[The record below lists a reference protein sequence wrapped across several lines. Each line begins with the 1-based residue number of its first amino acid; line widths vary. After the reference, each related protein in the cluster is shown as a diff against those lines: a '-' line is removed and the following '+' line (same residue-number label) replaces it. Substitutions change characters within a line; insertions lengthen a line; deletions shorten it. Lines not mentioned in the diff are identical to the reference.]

1 MVKKG
6 FPHFGISQSGAFIAD
21 LKNYNLPDFILTLI
35 AKECDSDLLERGRID
50 DRLTSMNDA
59 SLELLHRVFVD
70 CDEDKAGKY
79 GQFRFYSYVSSMYH
93 KSEIL
98 INDTIPGKSGK
109 NHKIPIAVKMNGMYI
124 AIGFNKAKGGSVT
137 KKDVNKFYL
146 VATDVKNGEHGTQL
160 IDAVLG
166 SSVGF
171 KGEAIVELEKLSKT
185 GQKDPENKLN
195 FKTANFENRIY
206 SVTKCW
212 FESTNFFFFTYLRY
226 GLYLKRPPASII
238 LLIRSGNGF
247 MAYVWF
253 FVRFF
258 ISFLL
263 VSISSSSFSEML
275 AYVFSSISIGSK

>member
-21 LKNYNLPDFILTLI
+21 LKNYNLPDFILSLV

-70 CDEDKAGKY
+70 CDEDEAGKY

-124 AIGFNKAKGGSVT
+124 AIGFNKARGGSVT
-137 KKDVNKFYL
+137 KKDVNKFFL
-146 VATDVKNGEHGTQL
+146 IATDVKNGEHGTLL

-171 KGEAIVELEKLSKT
+171 KGEAIVELENLSKME
-185 GQKDPENKLN
+185 QKDPGNKLN

-206 SVTKCW
+206 SVTKC
-212 FESTNFFFFTYLRY
+212 
-226 GLYLKRPPASII
+226 
-238 LLIRSGNGF
+238 
-247 MAYVWF
+247 
-253 FVRFF
+253 
-258 ISFLL
+258 
-263 VSISSSSFSEML
+263 
-275 AYVFSSISIGSK
+275 